1 MADKFIKLAGRV
13 FVTFDVRT
21 LSGLHIGGAG
31 AGIDIGGVDKTVVRN
46 PIDGRPYIPGS
57 SLRGKLRSLLEK
69 QQGKVQNQ
77 RINRGYIHSCGETKP
92 EEKGA
97 EEYLECDIC
106 QIFGVT
112 GDVKFA
118 TPTRLIVRD
127 VLLSD
132 DEARRIDQIGRTD
145 LPYSEV
151 KVEVAIDRVTSQA
164 NPRQIERVPAGV
176 VFERAELAYSLYDG
190 ATCDARKDVGRLNAL
205 VTALH
210 LLEDDYLGG
219 AGSRGSGRV
228 RLENISVESR
238 IGDGLGARAV
248 LADVADVDELA
259 ATLPAI
265 QKQLLTALE
274 K

>member
-92 EEKGA
+92 KEQGA

-112 GDVKFA
+112 GDVEFA

-132 DEARRIDQIGRTD
+132 EEAKRIDQSARTD

-248 LADVADVDELA
+248 LADVADVDALA